1 MLSTSLVAV
10 PAFIRV
16 DPVMTSGPTSGTIL
30 IAAATDSAAV
40 GLHVKKI
47 VGQPLLRSVLHSTD
61 NERGYAA
68 GGNAHEH
75 VVRPLSPRWANSLG
89 AASRSVLCAF
99 YGLAQG
105 RWSSGD

>member
-30 IAAATDSAAV
+30 IAAATDLAAV
-40 GLHVKKI
+40 GLQVKKDRRTT
-47 VGQPLLRSVLHSTD
+47 LLRGVLHAAD

-68 GGNAHEH
+68 GGNAHDH
-75 VVRPLSPRWANSLG
+75 IGCP
-89 AASRSVLCAF
+89 
-99 YGLAQG
+99 
-105 RWSSGD
+105 